1 MTEGGYVN
9 YCSLKLSKL
18 GQSESG
24 NPISFSAI
32 HTILTASVNRNIF
45 PGKKKKRPDN
55 NPLLHG
61 AIGGGKKV
69 FLFDLDVR

>member
-1 MTEGGYVN
+1 MIIIMTEGGYVN

-45 PGKKKKRPDN
+45 PGKKKKK
-55 NPLLHG
+55 
-61 AIGGGKKV
+61 A
-69 FLFDLDVR
+69 